1 MSKITPFGTIK
12 RQSIDNFLNYFLL
25 TAIIALSG
33 FEFFYRDNSIVYF
46 LLVPV
51 GLFLFLKKKCKISW
65 QFLCFITC
73 LCIVLF
79 LQDYLF
85 YLPYSNIVTT
95 VTRFFVYF
103 FIASVVRDN
112 FNKVFVNIIYF
123 LCVVSLIF
131 YVAINLSDGIY
142 HFLLD
147 ITQNIKSLGDISE
160 EFIAR
165 DTNPG
170 HNLIIFKISL
180 AGIERNNGPFWEPG
194 MFAVFINIALSVN
207 LIKND
212 KFLEKKN
219 FIFLLTSISTLSIT
233 SIVATLFIMT
243 YIFLLKRN
251 FYSFAFVFILLLTI
265 KPIYNLPFIA
275 NKIENYSDNSDKAYS
290 RFGSHILHFEQIGQS
305 PILGHGYNMEKNIVS
320 ILGKFEV
327 SPNGLTF
334 LIVFWGIPM
343 AILFYILYFKSSLI
357 ISHSN
362 KKYAVLL
369 FTVMLIVAFSQDVTN
384 RHFYYV
390 LAMLPLTFYKA
401 KKREQNIL

>member
-1 MSKITPFGTIK
+1 M
-12 RQSIDNFLNYFLL
+12 
-25 TAIIALSG
+25 
-33 FEFFYRDNSIVYF
+33 
-46 LLVPV
+46 
-51 GLFLFLKKKCKISW
+51 
-65 QFLCFITC
+65 
-73 LCIVLF
+73 
-79 LQDYLF
+79 
-85 YLPYSNIVTT
+85 
-95 VTRFFVYF
+95 
-103 FIASVVRDN
+103 
-112 FNKVFVNIIYF
+112 
-123 LCVVSLIF
+123 
-131 YVAINLSDGIY
+131 
-142 HFLLD
+142 
-147 ITQNIKSLGDISE
+147 
-160 EFIAR
+160 
-165 DTNPG
+165 
-170 HNLIIFKISL
+170 
-180 AGIERNNGPFWEPG
+180 
-194 MFAVFINIALSVN
+194 
-207 LIKND
+207 
-212 KFLEKKN
+212 
-219 FIFLLTSISTLSIT
+219 
-233 SIVATLFIMT
+233 
-243 YIFLLKRN
+243 
-251 FYSFAFVFILLLTI
+251 
-265 KPIYNLPFIA
+265 PFIA